1 VRANR
6 VKAASVL
13 GVPEYVNATASSI
26 EGRLSGNY
34 QLGGGLG
41 AKTFKDDYM
50 VFFRDGEVNAP
61 RSSHAI
67 WFLAQYQRLGLLET
81 PPDYKALTEAILLRD
96 VYEKVAKAEKIAV
109 PDDDMA
115 PFTVK
120 LDKTTFNPAKPQLE
134 VNRA

>member
-1 VRANR
+1 
-6 VKAASVL
+6 VL

-26 EGRLSGNY
+26 EGRLAGNY

-41 AKTFKDDYM
+41 AKTFKDDDM
-50 VFFRDGEVNAP
+50 VFFRNGAVNAP
-61 RSSHAI
+61 RRSYGI
-67 WFLAQYQRLGLLET
+67 WALAQFQRLGYLKTAPE
-81 PPDYKALTEAILLRD
+81 YEALVDAIILRD

-120 LDKTTFNPAKPQLE
+120 LDKATFDPAKPQLE
-134 VNRA
+134 VKRA